1 MWEEGK
7 FSPGPGKGGTF
18 CLFIHHCYMDIL
30 YSTCLHFS
38 TKIGNFHGRLHVC
51 EGQTQETY
59 QLLPLKEKGQED
71 SSAPK

>member
-38 TKIGNFHGRLHVC
+38 REIGNFC
-51 EGQTQETY
+51 EGQTQGTY
-59 QLLPLKEKGQED
+59 QLLPLKEKGQEE